1 MRVRARAACDTCQ
14 ENKIGMRWRTQK
26 EVFSGKGQFACGNI
40 ACDSRDD
47 LSSYEVHYPPPPPF
61 HSFVLLPRALLP
73 LTRDLCA

>member
-1 MRVRARAACDTCQ
+1 MRVRVRARAACDTCQ

-47 LSSYEVHYPPPPPF
+47 LSSYEVHPPPPPP
-61 HSFVLLPRALLP
+61 SIR
-73 LTRDLCA
+73 LCCSLVVYCCR